1 MQHILLAAIG
11 LTQFAYGHPAQPFSL
26 IRKDGVANSYDYVV
40 VGAGAG
46 GMTVANRLSEDGT
59 KSVLIIEAG
68 PLHHYEAG
76 FMIPRFYNSEKGTKY
91 DWNHTT
97 TAQTHLMGQ
106 SMVYTQGHVVGGG
119 TSMNGMVFDRGT
131 PQDYDS
137 WAALGNPGWDFQSLL
152 PYFKKSE
159 TYNPPPPDKVT
170 DFGVTYDPE
179 CHGSSGPIQSSFLEW
194 EYPQYTNFFEGMAS
208 LGVQH
213 PLDQGCGKSMGAY
226 LTTHSLNA
234 ANQSRCDSRIAY
246 YDPAVNRTNLHLL
259 ADHQVTRLISAKQ
272 GDKVTIT
279 GVEFAASS
287 DAVKQTVQVKQEV
300 IVSGGAIH
308 SPQILLLSGIGPAKL
323 LQQHGIDVVVDLPG
337 VGQNFQDHSG
347 GVTSWTINPEFPTAA
362 NLANNASLD
371 DEQGDLYYTNRTGR
385 WTEGIPNA
393 MAFIP
398 LLNFSSTED
407 VGHEIV
413 AQMDPKQSTLYL
425 PNGTDATVRAGYV
438 DQVAAI
444 KAAHEDRT
452 TAGMEL
458 IYLSGGTVI
467 VNVLLHPL
475 SRGTI
480 QLNSSDPFDA
490 PIIDPN
496 FLAHPADGAAL
507 VQTVLYN
514 RRLMATDAMAITESV
529 ETLPGPDYDTNDRI
543 LNNTKLVL
551 QPFLHPGGSCSL
563 LPLEK
568 GGVVNTELRV
578 YGVSNLRV
586 ADASVIPL
594 LISAHTQATVYAI
607 AEKAADIIKGRHL

>member
-1 MQHILLAAIG
+1 MQAIILAATG
-11 LTQFAYGHPAQPFSL
+11 LAQLAYGHPAQSFSL
-26 IRKDGVANSYDYVV
+26 LRDDVADTYDYVV

-46 GMTVANRLSEDGT
+46 GMTVANRLSEDST
-59 KSVLIIEAG
+59 KTVLVIEAG

-76 FMIPRFYNSEKGTKY
+76 FMIPRFYNGEKGTKY

-97 TAQTHLMGQ
+97 VAQTNLKGQ

-131 PQDYDS
+131 PQDYDN
-137 WAALGNPGWDFQSLL
+137 WAALGNPGWDFETLL

-159 TYNPPPPDKVT
+159 TFNPPPQDKVI

-179 CHGSSGPIQSSFLEW
+179 CHGTSGPVQSSFLEW
-194 EYPQYTNFFEGMAS
+194 AYPQYTDFFEGMAS

-246 YDPAVNRTNLHLL
+246 YDSAVNRPNLHLL
-259 ADHQVTRLISAKQ
+259 AEHQVTRLISEKQ
-272 GDKVTIT
+272 GDKVTIA
-279 GVEFAASS
+279 GVEFATSP
-287 DAVKQTVQVKQEV
+287 DDVKQTVHVKQEV
-300 IVSGGAIH
+300 IVSAGALH
-308 SPQILLLSGIGPAKL
+308 SPHILLLSGIGPAKL

-337 VGQNFQDHSG
+337 VGQNLQDHAG
-347 GVTSWTINPEFPTAA
+347 GVTSWTKFLTASD
-362 NLANNASLD
+362 LTNNATLD
-371 DEQGDLYYTNRTGR
+371 AEQGRLYYANRTGR

-398 LLNFSSTED
+398 FLNFSSTED
-407 VGHEIV
+407 LGHKIV
-413 AQMDPKQSTLYL
+413 SQMEPAQSALYL
-425 PNGTDATVRAGYV
+425 PDDTDATVRAGYL
-438 DQVAAI
+438 DQVAVI
-444 KAAHEDRT
+444 KAAHENRT

-458 IYLSGGTVI
+458 IYLSGGTNI

-475 SRGTI
+475 SRGSI
-480 QLNSSDPFDA
+480 QLNSTDPFVA
-490 PIIDPN
+490 PVIDPN
-496 FLAHPADGAAL
+496 FLAHPADAL
-507 VQTVLYN
+507 ALIQMVRYN
-514 RRLMATDAMAITESV
+514 RRLMATDAMAKLEAV
-529 ETLPGPDYDTNDRI
+529 ETLPGLDYDTDDEI
-543 LNNTKLVL
+543 LDNTKSVL
-551 QPFLHPGGSCSL
+551 QPFLHPGGSCAL

-568 GGVVNTELRV
+568 GGVVDTELRV
-578 YGVSNLRV
+578 YGVSNLRI

-607 AEKAADIIKGRHL
+607 GERVGSKLKE